1 MAKLQSDVIVP
12 FHFMTGCD
20 VTSSFFVVGKRTVW
34 KRVQESLEAQMFLT
48 QLLHKNFNKFVIKY
62 IFNDKVRTTLTEMIA
77 KKWKN
82 MKNTKAQNFSRI
94 DPNVDSNCNRNE
106 GIMFY
111 ANVLIN
117 FQDLASSICPINH
130 VYQIL
135 NRLCMP
141 IMHSKSPLL
150 DELVK

>member
-62 IFNDKVRTTLTEMIA
+62 IFNDKVRNTLTEMIA
-77 KKWKN
+77 KSGK
-82 MKNTKAQNFSRI
+82 T
-94 DPNVDSNCNRNE
+94 
-106 GIMFY
+106 
-111 ANVLIN
+111 
-117 FQDLASSICPINH
+117 
-130 VYQIL
+130 
-135 NRLCMP
+135 
-141 IMHSKSPLL
+141 
-150 DELVK
+150 